1 MSTKN
6 LTSENASNKI
16 KQLAE
21 GIRTCLFST
30 NLTSQPISTRPMGV
44 QEVDDEGNL
53 WFISSRTS
61 NKNFEIG
68 QDSRVQ
74 LFFSEP
80 SKNEFLSVYGDAE
93 IFREQAVIEALWTPI
108 AKAWFEE
115 GKNDPDVTV
124 IKVKPL
130 DAYYWDTQSGK
141 VVTFLK
147 IAASAITGIKSDVG
161 REGNLRV

>member
-6 LTSENASNKI
+6 LSSDKASDKI
-16 KQLAE
+16 KSLAE
-21 GIRTCLFST
+21 DIKTCFFCT
-30 NLTSQPISTRPMGV
+30 NLDHQPISTRPMGV
-44 QEVDDEGNL
+44 QQVDDSGNL

-74 LFFSEP
+74 LFFSKA
-80 SKNEFLSVYGDAE
+80 SDNEYLSVYGDAE
-93 IFREQAVIEALWTPI
+93 IYREKAIIEALWTPI

-124 IKVKPL
+124 IKVTPL
-130 DAYYWDTQSGK
+130 DAYYWDTQNGK
-141 VVTFLK
+141 IVTLLK
-147 IAASAITGIKSDVG
+147 IAASAITGIRSDVG
-161 REGNLRV
+161 REGTLRV